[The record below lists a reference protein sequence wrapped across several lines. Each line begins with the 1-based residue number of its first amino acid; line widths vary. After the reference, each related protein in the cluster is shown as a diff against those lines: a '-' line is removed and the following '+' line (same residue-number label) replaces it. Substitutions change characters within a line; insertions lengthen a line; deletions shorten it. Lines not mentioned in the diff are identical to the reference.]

1 MSNNPE
7 STTILILFANPAS
20 TPRLRLDEEVRKI
33 DEVFRR
39 SNNRERFMLE
49 IKCAVRARDLF
60 QAILDYQPQ
69 IVHVSGH
76 CAGEDGILL
85 EDDWGQ
91 PTVLNTDALIEAFS
105 TKGVEC
111 VVLNACFSQAQAD
124 AISQCVNYAIG
135 INREIGDK
143 VAIDFATGFYEVFA
157 DLQDVESAFELACSR
172 LINDGEHLTPVL
184 KKRMLQ

>member
-1 MSNNPE
+1 M
-7 STTILILFANPAS
+7 
-20 TPRLRLDEEVRKI
+20 
-33 DEVFRR
+33 
-39 SNNRERFMLE
+39 
-49 IKCAVRARDLF
+49 
-60 QAILDYQPQ
+60 
-69 IVHVSGH
+69 
-76 CAGEDGILL
+76 
-85 EDDWGQ
+85 
-91 PTVLNTDALIEAFS
+91 NTDALIEAFS
-105 TKGVEC
+105 TNGVEC
-111 VVLNACFSQAQAD
+111 VVLNACFSQAQAN